1 MAKYE
6 VTLYYHT
13 SATVTVSAKNEE
25 EAIEKAYNEVS
36 DEELLDNMQEDD
48 SPDAEKIS

>member
-13 SATVTVSAKNEE
+13 SATVTVSARNEK
-25 EAIEKAYNEVS
+25 EAIEKAY
-36 DEELLDNMQEDD
+36 DEIDEDDLLNNLQEDD
-48 SPDAEKIS
+48 SPDVEKV